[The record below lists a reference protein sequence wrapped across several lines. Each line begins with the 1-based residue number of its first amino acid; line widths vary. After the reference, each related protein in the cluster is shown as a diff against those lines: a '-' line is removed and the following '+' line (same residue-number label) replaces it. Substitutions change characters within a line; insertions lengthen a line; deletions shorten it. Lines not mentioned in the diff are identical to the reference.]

1 MSNEFVLSFCK
12 IAERMG
18 DRQELDVAAVLDWN
32 DLKYFLA
39 VARDGSTLAAAKSLR
54 TSQTTVARRVAAME
68 RALGIHLFEKRQAGY
83 ALTPDGQNLLGRAE
97 AVETALRGFSDAA
110 SAHSRNV
117 SGTVKITTEEIYA
130 ITILAPLLR
139 ELHEAYPEIVI
150 ELDTSQAV
158 RDLGAG
164 EADISLRSTKRETQL
179 PAGLVGR
186 QLGIDD
192 WALYC
197 SRDYGAR
204 NGVPRTRAQLKKH
217 SFIGGG
223 GGNLWIHYQNWLQSL
238 GLEEQ
243 VAMHHATSG
252 GLLSGV
258 RSGFGIAVLPCV
270 VADAD
275 PDLVQCLAP
284 RGDHGRTLW
293 LFTHERVRHTPR
305 VRTVIDFLY
314 ERLSRHVRQLE
325 EKAAA
330 A

>member
-1 MSNEFVLSFCK
+1 VSNEFVLSFCK
-12 IAERMG
+12 FAERVG

-39 VARDGSTLAAAKSLR
+39 VARQGSTLAAAKSLR

-83 ALTPDGQNLLGRAE
+83 ALTPDGQNLVGRAE
-97 AVETALRGFSDAA
+97 AVEVALQGFSDAA
-110 SAHSRNV
+110 SAQSRSV

-139 ELHEAYPEIVI
+139 ELHEAYPDIVI

-164 EADISLRSTKRETQL
+164 EADISLRSTKQETQL

-186 QLGIDD
+186 QLGVDD

-197 SRDYGAR
+197 SRDYGTR
-204 NGVPRTRAQLKKH
+204 NGVPRNRAQLKKH

-284 RGDHGRTLW
+284 RGDHGRKLW

-305 VRTVIDFLY
+305 VRPLPDDLN
-314 ERLSRHVRQLE
+314 ERLSRHVRELHGN
-325 EKAAA
+325 AAA